1 MVSNELTLTFYE
13 WCDCLGRVAKLNDYE
28 LTVTMLQRLIGMRDL
43 IEHVKTVEQEYIEND

>member
-28 LTVTMLQRLIGMRDL
+28 LTVEMLQRLIGMRDL
-43 IEHVKTVEQEYIEND
+43 IERVKTVEEGYIAND